1 MHNMKQLLKIEWL
14 KVKNYRTFWILTS
27 LYLISIWGIN
37 FIVFRIQHNI
47 YQDQKTGDAAKMFI
61 GGPPYAFPKVWEMTT
76 YVSSFLLFIA
86 GLIMIISVTNEY
98 SFKTHRQNVID
109 GVTRTQFIVTKLV
122 CGFIIALASTVFVAL
137 TAMYFGFI
145 EEGSSFSL
153 DNTIN
158 LVYFFLQALS
168 YCWLAI
174 LFSLLFKR
182 SGISIGVFFLYILVL
197 ENVLVQF
204 INYLAK
210 DFTNGPGK
218 FLPIQSSDELMPLPI
233 LQNVKNEL
241 VESST
246 NITVQ
251 IIVVLCYLTLYF
263 FISKRKFETDDL

>member
-1 MHNMKQLLKIEWL
+1 MKQLLKIEWL
-14 KVKNYRTFWILTS
+14 KVKNYRTFWILS
-27 LYLISIWGIN
+27 ILYLVSIWGIN
-37 FIVFRIQHNI
+37 FIVYRIQQNI
-47 YQDQKTGDAAKMFI
+47 YENEKAGDVAKMFI

-98 SFKTHRQNVID
+98 SFKTHRQNIID
-109 GVTRTQFIVTKLV
+109 GVTRTQFIITKLV
-122 CGFIIALASTVFVAL
+122 CGLIIALSSTVFVAL
-137 TAMYFGFI
+137 TAIYFGFI
-145 EEGSSFSL
+145 AEGSSFSA
-153 DNTIN
+153 DNTIS

-233 LQNVKNEL
+233 FQNVKNEI
-241 VESST
+241 VESTTSVP
-246 NITVQ
+246 VQ
-251 IIVVLCYLTLYF
+251 LVFVLGYLALYF